1 MKFESKLR
9 RWAVTM
15 PMLAAT
21 MILSFSTAACNGVTV
36 AQDIVN
42 WTPSLQAAVATVD
55 STAALLDPAASPIFT
70 AVTVGFDAASNLA
83 VAQAQAYLNNPTTTF
98 ASTLAAQLVALQQ
111 NVNTALLE
119 TAKIVNP
126 KSQALALAVL
136 NGVSSIVSVMVSLI
150 KSVKGVTIAASTTA
164 VTLLMI
170 KPYRDDALTARLVA
184 EHYGID
190 QDEATARVNVGY
202 AQMQA
207 EGL

>member
-1 MKFESKLR
+1 MKRITALFTVVTL
-9 RWAVTM
+9 WAVM
-15 PMLAAT
+15 CAT
-21 MILSFSTAACNGVTV
+21 PFLSGCNGVTV

-42 WTPSLQAAVATVD
+42 WVPSLQAAVATVD
-55 STAALLDPAASPIFT
+55 STAALLDPAAAPIFA

-83 VAQAQAYLNNPTTTF
+83 VSQAQDYLKNPTTTF

-111 NVNTALLE
+111 NVNSALLAA
-119 TAKIVNP
+119 AKIVNP

-136 NGVSSIVSVMVSLI
+136 NGVSSIVNIMVSLI
-150 KSVKGVTIAASTTA
+150 KGVKGVTIAASTTA

-170 KPYRDDALTARLVA
+170 KPYRDDAQTARLVA

-207 EGL
+207 AGL

>member
-1 MKFESKLR
+1 MKRITALFTVVCL
-9 RWAVTM
+9 WAVIV
-15 PMLAAT
+15 AAPL
-21 MILSFSTAACNGVTV
+21 MQGCNGVTV

-55 STAALLDPAASPIFT
+55 STSALLDPGAAPIF
-70 AVTVGFDAASNLA
+70 AVITVGFDAASNL
-83 VAQAQAYLNNPTTTF
+83 VVSQAQAYLKNPTTTF

-119 TAKIVNP
+119 AAKIVNP

-136 NGVSSIVSVMVSLI
+136 NGVSSIVNIMVSLI
-150 KSVKGVTIAASTTA
+150 SSVKGVTIVASTTA

-170 KPYRDDALTARLVA
+170 KPYRNDALTVRLVA
-184 EHYGID
+184 QHYGID

-202 AQMQA
+202 AQMQE